1 LTFKDQ
7 AGWKEIGDDAKDLI
21 SKLLVKDPK
30 LRPTATQA
38 LDHPFLAELG
48 RPRLK
53 RSTSVDLNVI
63 KKLLE
68 HKGTSQLKTAAANL
82 LIKNIEPSEFINF
95 KITFDALDKNN
106 AGVIEV
112 HELEKVLVEK
122 GLPAKDVADA
132 IKACNVHGNS
142 AVNYTEFLA
151 ATVDIH

>member
-1 LTFKDQ
+1 MK
-7 AGWKEIGDDAKDLI
+7 
-21 SKLLVKDPK
+21 
-30 LRPTATQA
+30 
-38 LDHPFLAELG
+38 
-48 RPRLK
+48 
-53 RSTSVDLNVI
+53 VI

-82 LIKNIEPSEFINF
+82 LIKNIEPSEFIDF
-95 KITFDALDKNN
+95 KIKFDALDTNN

-132 IKACNVHGNS
+132 IRDANVHGNS
-142 AVNYTEFLA
+142 TINYTEFLA